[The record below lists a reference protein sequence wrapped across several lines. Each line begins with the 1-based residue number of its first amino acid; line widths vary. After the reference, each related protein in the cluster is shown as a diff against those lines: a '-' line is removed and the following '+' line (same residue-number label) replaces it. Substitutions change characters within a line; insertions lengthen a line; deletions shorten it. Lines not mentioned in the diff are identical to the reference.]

1 MIEKPLSYTKRGKLL
16 SAAGGLFGGP
26 LGIIVSPLVLMVINY
41 FTRKRSSQFNRFT
54 VWAILGIVLAPVC
67 WIPVVATGL
76 LATVLY
82 VDHIERTDPAEAGR
96 IQEEWFPSSE
106 KVFQRMRERYPDKSE
121 EWINCIIGEEQS
133 GGSSELCEGR

>member
-1 MIEKPLSYTKRGKLL
+1 MTEKPLSYTKRGKLL

-26 LGIIVSPLVLMVINY
+26 LGVVASPLVLMTINY
-41 FTRKRSSQFNRFT
+41 FTRKRGIKFSRFT
-54 VWAILGIVLAPVC
+54 VWAMLGIVMAPVC

-76 LATVLY
+76 FATALY
-82 VDHIERTDPAEAGR
+82 VDHIERTDPAEAGK

-121 EWINCIIGEEQS
+121 EWINCIIGEDQS
-133 GGSSELCEGR
+133 GGSRELCNGK